1 MISMTGYGYT
11 EYQDERLSLTIE
23 LKSYN
28 NRYLDI
34 YLNLPGFLSPLEP
47 ALRTH
52 LAGQISRGKVE
63 CTVRVKELE
72 ENVEI
77 MVDRKA
83 AQGYAQALREV
94 IDSTGLSDEVTLDH
108 LLRFEGVLKTQKS
121 RDLEGYED
129 LIRKHLEP
137 VLSQFQLS
145 RLKEGA
151 VTAEDIRENLAVLQ
165 EGADYFASR
174 ASDLEEELQSS
185 LRQRFEQLLG
195 DKGDDGRIMQEIAVL
210 LVKYSISEEI
220 VRLGGHLKAFRDG
233 MEEPGPQ
240 GKRLDFLC
248 QEMNR
253 EVNTI
258 GSKSTMGDVIQ
269 KVVACKDA
277 VEKIREQLRNL
288 E

>member
-1 MISMTGYGYT
+1 M
-11 EYQDERLSLTIE
+11 
-23 LKSYN
+23 
-28 NRYLDI
+28 
-34 YLNLPGFLSPLEP
+34 
-47 ALRTH
+47 RTH

-63 CTVRVKELE
+63 CTIRIKELKE
-72 ENVEI
+72 DLEI
-77 MVDRKA
+77 LVDQNA
-83 AQGYAQALREV
+83 ARGYALALQEV
-94 IDSTGLSDEVTLDH
+94 IESAGISGEVTLDH

-121 RDLEGYED
+121 RDLEGYQE
-129 LIRKHLEP
+129 LILKHLEP
-137 VLSQFQLS
+137 ALSQFQMS

-151 VTAEDIRENLAVLQ
+151 VTAEDLRENLKVLQ

-174 ASDLEEELQSS
+174 ASDLEEELQIS
-185 LRQRFEQLLG
+185 LKQRFQQLLG
-195 DKGDDGRIMQEIAVL
+195 EKGDDGRIMQEIAVL

-220 VRLGGHLKAFRDG
+220 VRLGGHLKAFREG

-269 KVVACKDA
+269 RVVACKDA

>member
-11 EYQDERLSLTIE
+11 EYQDEKLSLTLE

-94 IDSTGLSDEVTLDH
+94 IDSTGLSGEVTLDH

-121 RDLEGYED
+121 RDLEGYEE

-185 LRQRFEQLLG
+185 LRQRFEQLRG

-253 EVNTI
+253 EINTI